1 MVIFRHFCYLFQMH
15 KGLSVTV
22 QNGITPAFCTNK
34 TTCQTPHMVHDD
46 IDITTRVSSK
56 ICTNKSADFRRFAA
70 RQNLYAGIK
79 STCEPRAPDLTQIV
93 SYSKT

>member
-22 QNGITPAFCTNK
+22 QNGITLAFCTNK

-46 IDITTRVSSK
+46 IDITNAYIYVK
-56 ICTNKSADFRRFAA
+56 RR
-70 RQNLYAGIK
+70 
-79 STCEPRAPDLTQIV
+79 DQILD
-93 SYSKT
+93 